1 LGANG
6 GGINELARHGVAG
19 LLSAA
24 HPDVDYPYSVADVI
38 AAVLAGDAATL
49 VEANE
54 LGCPL
59 NGGLADGIDPDRLR
73 TPVRK

>member
-1 LGANG
+1 
-6 GGINELARHGVAG
+6 
-19 LLSAA
+19 
-24 HPDVDYPYSVADVI
+24 VADVI